1 MATYNEQM
9 QQLFRDYQ
17 EAHGSEPA
25 DPHDVAEWAIREE
38 RWRPRPS
45 DIRDRFSKDLTE
57 ALRQEYRTDAKG
69 RTYRAK
75 HAVCLKKNGR
85 QLSLWADIDQ
95 APREH
100 MEKAF
105 GQRRKQIVGD
115 CYQLRQDVDHY
126 NESNPCSRGIQMILD
141 FTDDVEER
149 LVSDGVGDYHRDAA

>member
-9 QQLFRDYQ
+9 QRLFRDYQ
-17 EAHGSEPA
+17 GAHGSDPV
-25 DPHDVAEWAIREE
+25 DPHDVAEWAIREG
-38 RWRPRPS
+38 RWQPRPS
-45 DIRDRFSKDLTE
+45 DIRDRFASDLTE

-75 HAVCLKKNGR
+75 HAVCLKKDGR

-95 APREH
+95 APRAH
-100 MEKAF
+100 MEKAL

-126 NESNPCSRGIQMILD
+126 NESNPSSPGIQLILD
-141 FTDDVEER
+141 FADDVEER
-149 LVSDGVGDYHRDAA
+149 MVSDGIGRYHQDAA